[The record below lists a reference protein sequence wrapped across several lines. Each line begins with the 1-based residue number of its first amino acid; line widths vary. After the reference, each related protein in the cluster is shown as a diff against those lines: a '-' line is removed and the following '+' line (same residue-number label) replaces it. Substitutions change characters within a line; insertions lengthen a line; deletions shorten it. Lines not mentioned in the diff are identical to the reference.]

1 MTTPE
6 DELPDREPL
15 EVSHPHLKDFLGF
28 LPELNK
34 ESDRGRVLIAC
45 SYLDELMRRILL
57 AFLIERDG
65 TKRLVEGF
73 NAPLGTLSTRTAAA
87 YAMGLLSEREFKE
100 CETLRRIRNRFAH
113 DVHASFDAQDI
124 RDLAH
129 TLTMAAQGYDDV
141 VVDARGRY
149 TTAAVA
155 LIMHL
160 TNRPAYVSRKR
171 RQAEDW
177 PT

>member
-1 MTTPE
+1 M
-6 DELPDREPL
+6 
-15 EVSHPHLKDFLGF
+15 
-28 LPELNK
+28 
-34 ESDRGRVLIAC
+34 LIVC
-45 SYLDELMRRILL
+45 SYLDELLLRILL

-73 NAPLGTLSTRTAAA
+73 NAPLGTLSTRSAAA
-87 YAMGLLSEREFKE
+87 YALGLISDQEFKE
-100 CETLRRIRNRFAH
+100 CEKLRRIRNRFAH

-129 TLTMAAQGYDDV
+129 TLTLAAQDYSDV

-155 LIMHL
+155 LIMNL
-160 TNRPAYVSRKR
+160 TNRPAYVSKKR
-171 RQAEDW
+171 RLPEDW
-177 PT
+177 PI